1 MGNQQTPMTSPAS
14 EAFKQEF
21 LSRKKTL
28 QEDTRRPESKRNG
41 TGNIW
46 KYALKAALE
55 AAGFT
60 VVLEKAHPTFKN
72 GKKLKSV
79 KSDISVYYQGVLIC
93 IIESKD
99 YFTID
104 YVRRASGELSRIIKS
119 YRENQ
124 NLEVIGF
131 TFQGRVAYDETE
143 ETIEDELSYWD
154 EYNIF
159 MITMIGDK
167 RRKVNGELQTTV
179 NTDFDVK
186 YDEVDKIVHKLNE
199 FIQR

>member
-14 EAFKQEF
+14 AAFEQEF

-41 TGNIW
+41 TGNLW

-60 VVLEKAHPTFKN
+60 VVLEKAHEIYEDGEFFDY
-72 GKKLKSV
+72 L
-79 KSDISVYYQGVLIC
+79 KSDISVYYNGVLIAV
-93 IIESKD
+93 IESKD

-104 YVRRASGELSRIIKS
+104 YVRRAAGELSDICES
-119 YRENQ
+119 YPG
-124 NLEVIGF
+124 VVGF
-131 TFQGRVAYDETE
+131 LFQGRNAFGNKYERANKWAKKRGYD
-143 ETIEDELSYWD
+143 ID
-154 EYNIF
+154 I
-159 MITMIGDK
+159 ITMIDQE
-167 RRKVNGELQTTV
+167 RKSVKGELQTIV

-186 YDEVDKIVHKLNE
+186 YDEVDKIVDKLNA
-199 FIQR
+199 IVQQ